1 MAEEVRDN
9 GREPVLAVH
18 VSKVVW
24 ALVAVIIY
32 LAYVV
37 LGFTDHV
44 EKVIVERAEKLYEI
58 VDHEMDDTNDN
69 YEETLHLILQS
80 ECGEALIKYKE
91 IACKIEHKGLGNSEL
106 YYNTEGSHPK
116 R

>member
-9 GREPVLAVH
+9 GREPVLAVP

-44 EKVIVERAEKLYEI
+44 EKVIVERAEKLY
-58 VDHEMDDTNDN
+58 
-69 YEETLHLILQS
+69 
-80 ECGEALIKYKE
+80 
-91 IACKIEHKGLGNSEL
+91 
-106 YYNTEGSHPK
+106 
-116 R
+116 